1 MEPAKIRSAGVTAA
15 AALAIMGSSFGLII
29 WGFFILPM
37 TNYQDRAGRHL
48 YQIAPLF
55 FGVVALVP
63 PLLIA
68 MGIQTGIGLFQLQ
81 RWARKAALI
90 WAAIAL
96 FFCLSMIASRP
107 FETFFFPERFVSD
120 LVAFKQI
127 LALSFVIMLLPF
139 SIWWL
144 FFFRLASVKAQF
156 EPPNAVPPGD
166 KLHLSAKIYA
176 RDGGRYHFLPLP
188 LSGRLSITRLGDA
201 FRWTK
206 YWRSFQNS
214 SQRWREG
221 SGGEQFR
228 NHIRCSVTRLVRR
241 QKA

>member
-1 MEPAKIRSAGVTAA
+1 MARLQWTAWRQARQRSYHPHYRRKESERQVSFWIRAPATRTIHLFLLVLSFKIMEPAKIRSAGVTAA

-166 KLHLSAKIYA
+166 KLH
-176 RDGGRYHFLPLP
+176 
-188 LSGRLSITRLGDA
+188 
-201 FRWTK
+201 
-206 YWRSFQNS
+206 
-214 SQRWREG
+214 
-221 SGGEQFR
+221 
-228 NHIRCSVTRLVRR
+228 
-241 QKA
+241 